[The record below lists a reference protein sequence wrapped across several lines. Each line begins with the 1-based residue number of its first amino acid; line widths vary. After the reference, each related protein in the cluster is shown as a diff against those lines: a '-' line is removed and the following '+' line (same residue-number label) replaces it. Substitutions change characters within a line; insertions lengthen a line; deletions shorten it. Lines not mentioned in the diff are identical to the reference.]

1 MPLKHH
7 IATSF
12 SRAAATYNSVA
23 TVQAEAATGLL
34 NFYQMHSARQPKTI
48 LEIGCGTGIL
58 SEKLLVAYPDAA
70 YIFTDIAEKML
81 HQHRT
86 TVAHNGMYVVADGEH
101 LPFTQ
106 KFDLIISNMTCQW
119 FSTLWQSLEKLLEN
133 LNTGGVLCVNLLSNE
148 TFQEWRNALET
159 AGAQGVGLQYP
170 AASTIQNHAFSG
182 CTTIQKWQK
191 IQEHYPTRQH
201 FTNALKNLGVQA
213 ANAVVSRAVLRKALA
228 HFASQECT
236 VTYSIHT
243 LFIQKQGGTL

>member
-7 IATSF
+7 IAASF

-23 TVQAEAATGLL
+23 TVQTTAATDLL
-34 NFYQMHSARQPKTI
+34 NFYQIHSAEQPQTV

-58 SEKLLVAYPDAA
+58 SEKLLHAYPKAT
-70 YIFTDIAEKML
+70 YLFTDIAEKML
-81 HQHRT
+81 HQHRAT
-86 TVAHNGMYVVADGEH
+86 LNHNGVYVVADGEH
-101 LPFTQ
+101 LPFTK

-148 TFQEWRNALET
+148 TFQEWRAALET
-159 AGAQGVGLQYP
+159 AGVTDIGLQYP
-170 AASTIQNHAFSG
+170 KASAIQNHAFSG

-191 IQEHYPTRQH
+191 IQELYPTRQH

-213 ANAVVSRAVLRKALA
+213 ANAVVSRGVLRKALA
-228 HFASQECT
+228 HFASQELT

-243 LFIQKQGGTL
+243 LFIQKND